1 MVKKLPDICLFVCCR
16 SMIKII
22 KTEEEDDTE
31 ENLAENTHLLPT
43 ETGTPCQE
51 PIKSER

>member
-1 MVKKLPDICLFVCCR
+1 
-16 SMIKII
+16 MIEII

-43 ETGTPCQE
+43 ETPCQE